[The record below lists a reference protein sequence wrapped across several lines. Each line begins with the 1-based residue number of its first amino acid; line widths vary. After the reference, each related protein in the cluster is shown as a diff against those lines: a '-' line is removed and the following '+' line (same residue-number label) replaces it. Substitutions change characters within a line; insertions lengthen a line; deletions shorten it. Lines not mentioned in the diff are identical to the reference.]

1 MNVPLPNAIVVI
13 VFIAIVL
20 IIATIDLRGGTRD
33 D

>member
-20 IIATIDLRGGTRD
+20 IIATIDLRGGPRD

>member
-1 MNVPLPNAIVVI
+1 MNVPLPNAIIVI

-20 IIATIDLRGGTRD
+20 IIATLDLRGESRD